1 MASNLKQL
9 LASWSGTALSARS
22 SRRFRWVDSGWT
34 GLLLVVVLLAAWEVS
49 VSSGA
54 VRSDS
59 WPALSSVLTALVR
72 GATSESW
79 ISVFGS
85 TLYRMAYGFLLGTVL
100 GIVVGVLF
108 GVSSHMHRVF
118 MPTLEIFRTTPI
130 PAIVPPLIF
139 LLGVDDKLKI
149 TIVALAAFFPV
160 ALNTLAGVRQV
171 DPIHL
176 QVAQTFRVPRLKTV
190 LRIQLPSALPYI
202 FAGAR
207 ISLGISLIVA
217 VVTEMLAGSE
227 GVGYFI
233 VSMEYAMRADDMY
246 AAIILLSV
254 LGYVLNRLFVLLE
267 ARCIRWA
274 RVLDLRLT

>member
-1 MASNLKQL
+1 M
-9 LASWSGTALSARS
+9 
-22 SRRFRWVDSGWT
+22 
-34 GLLLVVVLLAAWEVS
+34 
-49 VSSGA
+49 
-54 VRSDS
+54 
-59 WPALSSVLTALVR
+59 
-72 GATSESW
+72 
-79 ISVFGS
+79 FGS
-85 TLYRMAYGFLLGTVL
+85 TLYRMTFGFLLGTVL

-108 GVSSHMHRVF
+108 GVASYVNRVL

-139 LLGVDDKLKI
+139 LLGVDDELKI

-176 QVAQTFRVPRLKTV
+176 QVAQTFRVPRLKAV
-190 LRIQLPSALPYI
+190 LRIQLPSTLPYI

-233 VSMEYAMRADDMY
+233 VSMEYAMRANDMY

-267 ARCIRWA
+267 AKYIRWA
-274 RVLDLRLT
+274 RVLHLRLT

>member
-1 MASNLKQL
+1 MAPMQCLLVSRFPHVISLK
-9 LASWSGTALSARS
+9 S
-22 SRRFRWVDSGWT
+22 SRRSRLYDSGWT
-34 GLLLVVVLLAAWEVS
+34 GILLVVVLLAAWEVS

-59 WPALSSVLTALVR
+59 WPALSSVLTALIR
-72 GATSESW
+72 GAISESW
-79 ISVFGS
+79 ISIFGS
-85 TLYRMAYGFLLGTVL
+85 TLYRMTFGFLLGTVL
-100 GIVVGVLF
+100 GIVVGLLF
-108 GVSSHMHRVF
+108 GVSSYVNRVL

-139 LLGVDDKLKI
+139 LLGVDDELKI
-149 TIVALAAFFPV
+149 TIIALAAFFPV

-176 QVAQTFRVPRLKTV
+176 QVAQTFRVPRLKAV
-190 LRIQLPSALPYI
+190 LRIQLPSTLPYV

-267 ARCIRWA
+267 AKCIRWA
-274 RVLDLRLT
+274 RVLHLRLT